1 MEWFSGF
8 EALADRNMFSTV
20 IVGII
25 RHALLLAGIG
35 ALGFLNTALW
45 GG

>member
-1 MEWFSGF
+1 
-8 EALADRNMFSTV
+8 
-20 IVGII
+20 VGII

-35 ALGFLNTALW
+35 ALGLLNTALW

>member
-1 MEWFSGF
+1 M
-8 EALADRNMFSTV
+8 LNTV
-20 IVGII
+20 LVGII

-35 ALGFLNTALW
+35 ALGLLNTALW